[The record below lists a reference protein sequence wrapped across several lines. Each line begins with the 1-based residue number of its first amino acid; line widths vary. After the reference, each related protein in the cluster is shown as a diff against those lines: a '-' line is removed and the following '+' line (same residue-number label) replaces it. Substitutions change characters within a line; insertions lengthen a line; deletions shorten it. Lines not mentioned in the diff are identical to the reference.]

1 MSFVKLDDAHQ
12 KQADALYEVEKTIIN
27 LIDALELT
35 GKHRW
40 ISIGRT
46 DIEKGFMA
54 LRKGITER
62 CREEQKDSC
71 PGLAANS
78 PWDPR

>member
-1 MSFVKLDDAHQ
+1 VRAWESVSIMSFIKLDEKHQ
-12 KQADALYEVEKTIIN
+12 KEADALYDLEKTIIKF
-27 LIDALELT
+27 IDCLELM

-54 LRKGITER
+54 LRKGVVEKFKESNR
-62 CREEQKDSC
+62 APE
-71 PGLAANS
+71 
-78 PWDPR
+78 